1 MELPLISV
9 LMPVYNAHKYLREA
23 IESILNQSYPHFEF
37 IIVDDCSS
45 DASWQM
51 IRYYAQRDQ
60 RMKIFKNS
68 SNQGIV
74 RTRNKCFE
82 LRSPFSGYS
91 AIMDA
96 DDISLPNRLE
106 LEVAFLEDR
115 REYGIVGG
123 NIIIIDENSRTIG
136 KRIYS
141 GCNIEDAIYIKS
153 PFAQPCVMIRNSV
166 LKNVGLYDHRYSV
179 AEDLDLWFRILD
191 DSKGHNLDNF
201 LLKYRISDIQSKS
214 KNLKKTIIN
223 TIKIK
228 IRYIYKHKK
237 YKFSIFK
244 RIFIEFIL
252 LFFPSKAILSFFK
265 RIEFQK

>member
-1 MELPLISV
+1 
-9 LMPVYNAHKYLREA
+9 
-23 IESILNQSYPHFEF
+23 
-37 IIVDDCSS
+37 
-45 DASWQM
+45 
-51 IRYYAQRDQ
+51 
-60 RMKIFKNS
+60 
-68 SNQGIV
+68 
-74 RTRNKCFE
+74 
-82 LRSPFSGYS
+82 
-91 AIMDA
+91 
-96 DDISLPNRLE
+96 
-106 LEVAFLEDR
+106 
-115 REYGIVGG
+115 
-123 NIIIIDENSRTIG
+123 
-136 KRIYS
+136 
-141 GCNIEDAIYIKS
+141 
-153 PFAQPCVMIRNSV
+153 MIRNSV